1 VSVIAVDGHAFRRVE
16 SGAGAAHDAAQNE
29 VFGEV
34 AAQSR
39 PRPEPAAPLLKV
51 QGLRVQLAGGA
62 DVVSDVSFEVAA
74 GRIIGLVGESGSG
87 KTTVASA
94 LLGHVRHGAR
104 IVEGRIE
111 VAGTD
116 LLSLDEDALR
126 TVRGRVVAHVAQ
138 DPATTL
144 NPLLRIG
151 THMHEV
157 LEVHAPALDRAAREA
172 RILDVF
178 ADVGLPAE
186 AAFLKRFPH
195 QLSGGQQQRVLLAQ
209 AFVLKPR
216 LIVLDEPT
224 TALDVSTQARVLA
237 TIRRLCSQHGVA
249 AVYVSHDL
257 AVVRELVDDVI
268 VLYAGRIAE
277 AAPLATLFDAP
288 AHPYSQGL
296 LAAIPD
302 VAERRALQP
311 IPGQAPAPGTR
322 PAGCAFA
329 PRCPLADARCGSE
342 QPALSHL
349 HGGQQA
355 ACLKLDA
362 GPAFRI
368 EAAASA
374 RRPTAEAD
382 GPPLLEVA
390 QIDAWF
396 GSRQVLHNVAL
407 RLGAGE
413 CVAVVGESG
422 SGKTTLARALAG
434 LGEHAAGSVLYRG
447 QSLSLHA
454 RERTADVRHQ
464 IQYIFQNPYRALN
477 PRHRVGET
485 LTAAVR
491 HFFGV
496 DRAEARRRAEAV
508 MARVSLQ
515 PGLLDAY
522 PRELS
527 GGERQRVAIA
537 RALVCEPQLL
547 ICDEITSALDVSV
560 QATILALLR
569 ELQAGGL
576 SILFVTH
583 DLGVVRAL
591 ADRVV
596 VLREGRVVEHGA
608 VDDVLDHPFNRYT
621 KQLVEHSPSLID
633 AAHRPPRE
641 DRVIRYSI

>member
-1 VSVIAVDGHAFRRVE
+1 MSAIAVDRPVFRQTDLRHGGAVDHA
-16 SGAGAAHDAAQNE
+16 GAGSACDA
-29 VFGEV
+29 VV
-34 AAQSR
+34 
-39 PRPEPAAPLLKV
+39 PPAASALLSV
-51 QGLRVQLAGGA
+51 RGLRVQIAGGV
-62 DVVSDVSFEVAA
+62 DVVSDVSFDVAA
-74 GRIIGLVGESGSG
+74 GRIVGLVGESGSG

-116 LLSLDEDALR
+116 LLSLPEDALR
-126 TVRGRVVAHVAQ
+126 AVRGRVVAHVAQ

-157 LEVHAPALDRAAREA
+157 LEVHEPALGRREREA
-172 RILDVF
+172 RILEVF
-178 ADVGLPAE
+178 AEVGLPAE
-186 AAFLKRFPH
+186 SGFLKRFPH

-209 AFVLKPR
+209 AFVLKPQ

-224 TALDVSTQARVLA
+224 TALDVSTQAKVLT
-237 TIRRLCSQHGVA
+237 TIRTLCSQHGVA

-268 VLYAGRIAE
+268 VLYAGRIVE
-277 AAPLATLFDAP
+277 AAPLAALFAAP

-329 PRCPLADARCGSE
+329 PRCPLRSDACAMQVPGLVRVG
-342 QPALSHL
+342 A
-349 HGGQQA
+349 QQRA
-355 ACLKLDA
+355 ACLRLDA

-368 EAAASA
+368 EPAGAARAVVRASGDA
-374 RRPTAEAD
+374 
-382 GPPLLEVA
+382 LLEVA
-390 QIDAWF
+390 QIDAWY
-396 GSRQVLHNVAL
+396 GERQVLHNVAL
-407 RLGAGE
+407 GLEAGE

-434 LGEHAAGSVLYRG
+434 LGEHANGTVRYRG
-447 QSLSLHA
+447 KALSLRA
-454 RERTADVRHQ
+454 RERSPDVRHQ

-477 PRHRVGET
+477 PRHTVGDT
-485 LTAAVR
+485 LITAVR
-491 HFFGV
+491 HFFAV

-508 MARVSLQ
+508 LARVSLQ
-515 PGLLDAY
+515 PTLLDAY

-596 VLREGRVVEHGA
+596 VLRDGRVVEHGA
-608 VDDVLDHPFNRYT
+608 VDDVLDHPFAAYT
-621 KQLVEHSPSLID
+621 RQLVDHSPSLIER
-633 AAHRPPRE
+633 AQRPDKAPRI
-641 DRVIRYSI
+641 VRYAR